1 MNRFV
6 LTEPA
11 KRDLDQIKSFLLEKA
26 GPTITRRVLKDIRA
40 ALKLLGK
47 EPGAGHI
54 REDLTGRPL
63 RGVRVDLRD
72 NDIRA
77 DAGRE
82 ARPRVLGRRR
92 HGGSHD
98 RQCGFNL
105 GEGEQD

>member
-54 REDLTGRPL
+54 REDLTGRPVKFWPVYSYMIVYDPETSPIQIL
-63 RGVRVDLRD
+63 RILHGMRD
-72 NDIRA
+72 VEEILN
-77 DAGRE
+77 
-82 ARPRVLGRRR
+82 
-92 HGGSHD
+92 
-98 RQCGFNL
+98 
-105 GEGEQD
+105 